1 MFSGEKPDNE
11 EHVIPRWLQSRYD
24 LWTKTLNIPN
34 GTKLQYRYV
43 KVPVRSSDNTKF
55 GEIENRIS
63 QGLFDLQEVY
73 LWALKIH
80 IGLLFRDAGLK
91 IDRSIPSSPMI
102 WDMSDFA
109 AEVQA
114 FRMIYGVW
122 AANGKLSPAPLG
134 TVYIL
139 DALTPEPDFDLI
151 HDVWSGTVVVQL
163 GSKLIYVSLW
173 DQSDGFSANLLE
185 SWHRHHKPTV
195 ESATTEQRSLMAMAA
210 HRVWACETSYWLWR
224 QRRGYNF
231 IASPDSFTLIPPM
244 SRRQGKSADEEQ
256 LGRFCRTFGLRLRT
270 FSGEVGN
277 IFETVT
283 DAREP

>member
-11 EHVIPRWLQSRYD
+11 EHVIPRWMQSRYD

-34 GTKLQYRYV
+34 GTRLQYRNV
-43 KVPVRSSDNTKF
+43 RVPVRSSDNTKF

-63 QGLFDLQEVY
+63 QGSFDLQEVY

-80 IGLLFRDAGLK
+80 IGLLFRDASLK
-91 IDRSIPSSPMI
+91 IDRSIPDSPMI
-102 WDMSDFA
+102 WDMRNFA
-109 AEVQA
+109 AEVHA

-122 AANGKLSPAPLG
+122 AAQGKISPTPLG
-134 TVYIL
+134 TVLIL

-151 HDVWSGTVVVQL
+151 HDVWSGTIVVQL
-163 GSKLIYVSLW
+163 GTKLVYVSLW
-173 DQSDGFSANLLE
+173 DQSDGFSANLLDA
-185 SWHRHHKPTV
+185 WHRHHKPIV
-195 ESATTEQRSLMAMAA
+195 DSAETEQKSLMAVTAQ
-210 HRVWACETSYWLWR
+210 RVWACETSYWLWR

-244 SRRQGKSADEEQ
+244 TRREGKPAEQEQ
-256 LGRFCRTFGLRLRT
+256 LGRFCMTFGLRLRG

-277 IFETVT
+277 VFETVT
-283 DAREP
+283 DSQNA